1 MKRNFIIAAAQAVL
15 GMTTA
20 IERRENTRICAVPA
34 DGQAKFSVRVGEFM
48 FVARGT
54 ENHFCYRLP
63 ADRRLKTIMCRR
75 KSVWSALAAKGWP
88 TPKR

>member
-1 MKRNFIIAAAQAVL
+1 LKEEKILVFVQCRLTVRQSFLTV
-15 GMTTA
+15 
-20 IERRENTRICAVPA
+20 
-34 DGQAKFSVRVGEFM
+34 FSVRVGEFM